1 MNEGIERA
9 LAKAPQTPESVAP
22 NVAAPAATVIS
33 PFGRK
38 PLRTFALVIGLP
50 AFLLYVLSAVLVIA
64 ALAVMGSEINRL
76 EDQRG
81 ITSMHAALDS
91 FLNDLSGSVSDEGT
105 WDEAYLN
112 VVVKLDRAWMDTT
125 WGQTARLGQSYDSV
139 LVTDQ
144 AGTILFGEN
153 AAGEIKG
160 SIMMRYPSARTIL
173 HDLDTGIQATGDATT
188 VTRFATDPDGTV
200 GLAAVSI
207 HKSDP
212 GQLNVPREQRRI
224 LWIARHVT
232 PGLLQDIAGR
242 YQSPLAVLTNTPA
255 SDSSSIVL
263 TDADGRAA
271 GTVAWTPDRPGDAAF
286 NHAILVATLVFFVI
300 GLILVVGLGF
310 LRRAIERRAEIV
322 MAAQA
327 RAIETAATSA
337 ATAVVAATVA
347 TDAATS
353 EADANVIDGV
363 NAADFNIEYQPILD
377 LRSEALIGVEALLR
391 WVKPDK
397 TILTQE
403 SLSPK
408 DRARLL
414 DRAGV
419 IALRRA
425 LGEVAPLL
433 GVMLTLDV
441 TPEQLTSGVYSE
453 KVAGTCGATNFPAR
467 RLQLAVDAPL
477 LPPAA
482 EIATSIKE
490 LRQFGV
496 AIALSEYTI
505 DPHTAPYLDAQL
517 ADRVRLSPKLTTRT
531 AGGAAHDALLTAS
544 IEAARAAG
552 LAVTVPGLETKEQAA
567 RLLRLGCREF
577 QGDLLSRP
585 IPIAALTQ
593 LVLAPARPAP
603 VKKAG

>member
-1 MNEGIERA
+1 MATASDISETT
-9 LAKAPQTPESVAP
+9 AP
-22 NVAAPAATVIS
+22 AAPAPAAPVLS
-33 PFGRK
+33 PFGKK
-38 PLRTFALVIGLP
+38 PRRTFALVIGVP
-50 AFLLYVLSAVLVIA
+50 AFLLYVLSAILVIC
-64 ALAVMGSEINRL
+64 ALAVMAGEINRL

-81 ITSMHAALDS
+81 ITAMHAALDS

-112 VVVKLDRAWMDTT
+112 VVVKPNPAWMDTT
-125 WGQTARLGQSYDSV
+125 WGQTARLGQSYDTV
-139 LVTDQ
+139 LITDQ
-144 AGTILFGEN
+144 SGTVLFGEDG
-153 AAGEIKG
+153 AGEIKG
-160 SIMMRYPSARTIL
+160 SISMRYPAAKTML
-173 HDLDTGIQATGDATT
+173 HDLDQGIQATGDATT
-188 VTRFATDPDGTV
+188 ITRFATDPDGTV
-200 GLAAVSI
+200 GLAAISI

-255 SDSSSIVL
+255 DDASLIVL
-263 TDADGRAA
+263 ADADGGPA
-271 GTVAWTPDRPGDAAF
+271 GTIAWTPDRPGDVAF
-286 NHAILVATLVFFVI
+286 NHAVLIASVVFFGIGLVLVI
-300 GLILVVGLGF
+300 GLGI
-310 LRRAIERRAEIV
+310 LRRAIERRAEAV
-322 MAAQA
+322 MAAQVV
-327 RAIETAATSA
+327 AIETAATSA
-337 ATAVVAATVA
+337 ATVTVAAAVA
-347 TDAATS
+347 TDAAVVEDTAS
-353 EADANVIDGV
+353 AIDGV

-397 TILTQE
+397 SILTQE
-403 SLSPK
+403 ELSPK

-419 IALRRA
+419 IALRRVLA
-425 LGEVAPLL
+425 EVAPLL

-441 TPEQLTSGVYSE
+441 TPEQLHSGVYSE
-453 KVAGTCGATNFPAR
+453 KVAGTLGATNFPAR

-477 LPPAA
+477 LPAA
-482 EIATSIKE
+482 SEIATSISE
-490 LRQFGV
+490 LRRLGV

-505 DPHTAPYLDAQL
+505 SPHTAPYLDAKL
-517 ADRVRLSPKLTTRT
+517 ADRVRLSTILT
-531 AGGAAHDALLTAS
+531 ANIEGGAAHDALLTAS
-544 IEAARAAG
+544 IDAARNAG
-552 LAVTVPGLETKEQAA
+552 LAVTVPGLERKEQAS

-577 QGDLLSRP
+577 QGNLLAKP
-585 IPIAALTQ
+585 LPIAGLTQ